1 VEVEKVKKRLFL
13 LLAATL
19 LCIGMTWDA
28 SAKPSNQPKQV
39 IFGMAQ
45 FQTNLDPA
53 LDWNGWYVY
62 MYGMG
67 ETLVKFNEKMEI
79 QPLLAD
85 SWQRVNALTWKF
97 HIRKGVTFHNGRPV
111 TAAAVKTSLERS
123 LRLNKRAQEILL
135 IDLIAAQGQ
144 ELTITTK
151 TLYEAFLGNMADPL
165 AIVVDATAPESTFA
179 KAPVGTG
186 PFKIKSY
193 RENEQVTV
201 EKYQGYWGAK
211 ALLDRAV
218 FKYIKDGNT
227 RAMALQNGEVAVAN
241 YISSSNIALFEGN
254 SNYKVD
260 KISSLR
266 IIMSYFNFDNELL
279 KDPAVRQ
286 AIALGV
292 DRKTYAAKLL
302 NGTAVPAVGP
312 FPTSLPFGGKN
323 LKGYSYNRAA
333 AVKLLSDAGYKDTD
347 GDGIREKNH
356 QKLEF
361 KLALYTTRT
370 ELPILGEAIQAQL
383 KEIGIGIKLESYE
396 SVSHVLQSKN
406 FDLCLYSV
414 NTATTGDPQ
423 AFLELYYHTGGS
435 TNYGRYSNKKVDALI
450 DKLRG
455 ISDTKARN
463 EIALEAQQIV
473 LNDNADLFLVTPMLN
488 IISKRA
494 VSGIKMYPVDY
505 YFLNNRVKIR

>member
-151 TLYEAFLGNMADPL
+151 TPYEAFLGNMADPL

-201 EKYQGYWGAK
+201 EKYQGTLKMAMRGRWPCKMAK
-211 ALLDRAV
+211 SPWPIIFQAV
-218 FKYIKDGNT
+218 ISPYSRETQTIRWIKSPVCELSC
-227 RAMALQNGEVAVAN
+227 R
-241 YISSSNIALFEGN
+241 IS
-254 SNYKVD
+254 
-260 KISSLR
+260 IST
-266 IIMSYFNFDNELL
+266 MN
-279 KDPAVRQ
+279 
-286 AIALGV
+286 
-292 DRKTYAAKLL
+292 
-302 NGTAVPAVGP
+302 
-312 FPTSLPFGGKN
+312 
-323 LKGYSYNRAA
+323 
-333 AVKLLSDAGYKDTD
+333 
-347 GDGIREKNH
+347 
-356 QKLEF
+356 
-361 KLALYTTRT
+361 
-370 ELPILGEAIQAQL
+370 
-383 KEIGIGIKLESYE
+383 
-396 SVSHVLQSKN
+396 
-406 FDLCLYSV
+406 C
-414 NTATTGDPQ
+414 
-423 AFLELYYHTGGS
+423 
-435 TNYGRYSNKKVDALI
+435 
-450 DKLRG
+450 
-455 ISDTKARN
+455 
-463 EIALEAQQIV
+463 
-473 LNDNADLFLVTPMLN
+473 
-488 IISKRA
+488 
-494 VSGIKMYPVDY
+494 
-505 YFLNNRVKIR
+505 